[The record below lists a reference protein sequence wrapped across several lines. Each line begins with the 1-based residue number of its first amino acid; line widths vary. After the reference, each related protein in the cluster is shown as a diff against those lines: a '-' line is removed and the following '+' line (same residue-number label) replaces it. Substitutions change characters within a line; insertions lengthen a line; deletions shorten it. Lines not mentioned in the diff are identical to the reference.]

1 MTNFLRVTKR
11 KSGLKERGIPRRTRC
26 DHFVRAHPALPAARR
41 QTAAPITR
49 LDHSCASFTR
59 FLARRRTGTRP
70 LGRSQTKLVR
80 FSSEVGRANMDT
92 NRLAKELREIAAD
105 TKSGVTVTTLGDNL
119 GHMQGTLQ
127 GASRNGARAE
137 PLGSEADRPDFG
149 RLPMPLFRFPVDSS
163 VSRLT
168 RFPSP
173 RSRPEP
179 AQDPR
184 NPRTRAASSTWTSN
198 SRMRTRSSRRRC
210 GS

>member
-59 FLARRRTGTRP
+59 SLARRRTRTRP

-105 TKSGVTVTTLGDNL
+105 TKSGVTVTVLGDNL
-119 GHMQGTLQ
+119 AHMQGTLQ
-127 GASRNGARAE
+127 GASRNGAHTQNDSRAKQIA
-137 PLGSEADRPDFG
+137 PTARPTRDAAFF
-149 RLPMPLFRFPVDSS
+149 LS
-163 VSRLT
+163 VSPGTSFSRLRAT
-168 RFPSP
+168 RRTAVSSP
-173 RSRPEP
+173 V
-179 AQDPR
+179 
-184 NPRTRAASSTWTSN
+184 
-198 SRMRTRSSRRRC
+198 
-210 GS
+210 